1 MVLKKRSFLVPLAA
15 LTALS
20 TSALAKIDQAAPN
33 DPSKNGLLDVASKA
47 MQDAI
52 SKSLVVY
59 QRGDDLFAM
68 TLDRQADNTIVAGH
82 RSHYSH
88 SSHRSHSSHYSSR
101 R

>member
-1 MVLKKRSFLVPLAA
+1 MKKHAFLAPLAA

-20 TSALAKIDQAAPN
+20 TSALAKVDSAVPTDSSKDGLIDVTA
-33 DPSKNGLLDVASKA
+33 KA

-59 QRGDDLFAM
+59 QRGEDLFAM
-68 TLDRQADNTIVAGH
+68 TLDREADNVLVARH
-82 RSHYSH
+82 SSHYSH
-88 SSHRSHSSHYSSR
+88 SSHASHSSHFSSR